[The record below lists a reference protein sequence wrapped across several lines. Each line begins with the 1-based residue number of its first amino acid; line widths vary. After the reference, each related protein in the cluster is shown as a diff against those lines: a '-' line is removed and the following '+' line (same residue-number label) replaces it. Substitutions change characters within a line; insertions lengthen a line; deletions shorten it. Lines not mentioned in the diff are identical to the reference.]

1 MRAEK
6 QQPRVKPWLTA
17 KRVGGVVTTCALAT
31 AFVGAGSLAA
41 NADESH
47 DSEALAS
54 VLTAD
59 LLGLDL
65 ASLNEIQS
73 AFLGDGVQQKSPL
86 GVDLLGLNLTVPEL
100 NIPLLSDGTNPGLLV
115 LGDLGAALATAQ
127 SPYSTTSTAQ
137 AATVSEDGA
146 IDLDGTSAAEGG
158 STTIDLTQLF
168 EQLGLD
174 GITDEILDVAEIE
187 LGALASQASIEDG
200 LASGEY
206 TIADAKLSLHS
217 ELVAGLTGTLADAVN
232 ALGEPLDALAGGQG
246 VLDTLL
252 SGLDVNLLN
261 LLQVTTAGGTLAV
274 NGVDGLVEGIA
285 DDILTGTI
293 SDDSGLV
300 TINLETGEII
310 VDLEKIIDGGSL
322 NGLDPNTPLLDGE
335 TLSQV
340 TESITG
346 LLGSVVGDTVT
357 AVREAVSNVSIDI
370 DVPLEINLGDVTV
383 EDLLYDL
390 SLEELLDLGGQLGV
404 DLGPINVVLTTLGA
418 LVDQLLPIGDL
429 LEAANNNILLGALL
443 SPLTALVNNVFA
455 ALPDNIATAEASISI
470 DLGAVLN
477 GEDGVDIE
485 VGEVSLLDGVTD
497 ELLNTLGLGNLGTAL
512 NGVIVTPLEGIV
524 NGLTTQLVTPVLD
537 QVANIDGVLDSII
550 TPLLTETIDPLLDA
564 LPGVLQVT
572 INHQPTLLDEPDYF
586 QETLGYT
593 GEGAFTVNAL
603 NIKVLDALGDDEL
616 VDLSLASSSVRALAE
631 DPYDPT
637 LDADD
642 TVEAGDDLGV
652 DGGSWVPG
660 SDVDVIVEDGEGN
673 QVGDAI
679 EVTVDENGDFPA
691 DVVYPIP
698 ADATEGDDYV
708 VVGTDEYGHEVEDVF
723 EVTVTPVDPGVDVN
737 ADTNT
742 DSDTDPDSNVNA
754 DTNTDSDTDPDSNVD
769 TDTNLG
775 LDR

>member
-1 MRAEK
+1 
-6 QQPRVKPWLTA
+6 
-17 KRVGGVVTTCALAT
+17 
-31 AFVGAGSLAA
+31 
-41 NADESH
+41 
-47 DSEALAS
+47 
-54 VLTAD
+54 
-59 LLGLDL
+59 
-65 ASLNEIQS
+65 
-73 AFLGDGVQQKSPL
+73 
-86 GVDLLGLNLTVPEL
+86 
-100 NIPLLSDGTNPGLLV
+100 
-115 LGDLGAALATAQ
+115 
-127 SPYSTTSTAQ
+127 
-137 AATVSEDGA
+137 
-146 IDLDGTSAAEGG
+146 
-158 STTIDLTQLF
+158 
-168 EQLGLD
+168 
-174 GITDEILDVAEIE
+174 
-187 LGALASQASIEDG
+187 
-200 LASGEY
+200 
-206 TIADAKLSLHS
+206 
-217 ELVAGLTGTLADAVN
+217 
-232 ALGEPLDALAGGQG
+232 
-246 VLDTLL
+246 
-252 SGLDVNLLN
+252 
-261 LLQVTTAGGTLAV
+261 
-274 NGVDGLVEGIA
+274 
-285 DDILTGTI
+285 
-293 SDDSGLV
+293 
-300 TINLETGEII
+300 
-310 VDLEKIIDGGSL
+310 
-322 NGLDPNTPLLDGE
+322 
-335 TLSQV
+335 
-340 TESITG
+340 
-346 LLGSVVGDTVT
+346 
-357 AVREAVSNVSIDI
+357 
-370 DVPLEINLGDVTV
+370 
-383 EDLLYDL
+383 
-390 SLEELLDLGGQLGV
+390 
-404 DLGPINVVLTTLGA
+404 
-418 LVDQLLPIGDL
+418 
-429 LEAANNNILLGALL
+429 
-443 SPLTALVNNVFA
+443 
-455 ALPDNIATAEASISI
+455 
-470 DLGAVLN
+470 
-477 GEDGVDIE
+477 
-485 VGEVSLLDGVTD
+485 
-497 ELLNTLGLGNLGTAL
+497 
-512 NGVIVTPLEGIV
+512 VTPLEGIV

-593 GEGAFTVNAL
+593 GEGAFTVNEL

>member
-1 MRAEK
+1 
-6 QQPRVKPWLTA
+6 
-17 KRVGGVVTTCALAT
+17 
-31 AFVGAGSLAA
+31 
-41 NADESH
+41 
-47 DSEALAS
+47 
-54 VLTAD
+54 
-59 LLGLDL
+59 
-65 ASLNEIQS
+65 
-73 AFLGDGVQQKSPL
+73 
-86 GVDLLGLNLTVPEL
+86 
-100 NIPLLSDGTNPGLLV
+100 
-115 LGDLGAALATAQ
+115 
-127 SPYSTTSTAQ
+127 
-137 AATVSEDGA
+137 
-146 IDLDGTSAAEGG
+146 
-158 STTIDLTQLF
+158 
-168 EQLGLD
+168 
-174 GITDEILDVAEIE
+174 
-187 LGALASQASIEDG
+187 
-200 LASGEY
+200 
-206 TIADAKLSLHS
+206 
-217 ELVAGLTGTLADAVN
+217 
-232 ALGEPLDALAGGQG
+232 LGEPLDALAGGQG

-754 DTNTDSDTDPDSNVD
+754 DTNTDSDTDPDSNVNADTNTDSDTDPDSNVD